1 MTVYKKIAKV
11 VSILEKTGIEKGR
24 KNQQQ
29 GYTFRG
35 IDDIYNVLSGALVDC
50 DLVILPRILKRD
62 CQERTTAKGGII
74 FYTFVEAEFDIVS
87 AEDGTSHT
95 VRTFGEA
102 MDSAD
107 KSTNKAMSAAYKY
120 MALMTFC
127 IPTEADNDTENH
139 THEVVYV
146 DWAQELRAS
155 AKNGLGAMAKT
166 WSRIPSHIKPT
177 LEALKNECKIEAEKQ
192 NQGFKVPEQPAITPI
207 KQPQVAPV
215 VRSELED
222 F

>member
-29 GYTFRG
+29 GYSFRG
-35 IDDIYNVLSGALVDC
+35 IDDIYNVLSGALVEC

-87 AEDGTSHT
+87 AEDGTHHT

-127 IPTEADNDTENH
+127 IPTEADNDTENT
-139 THEVVYV
+139 THEIVYV
-146 DWAQELRAS
+146 DWAQELKTS
-155 AKNGLGAMAKT
+155 AKNGLGAMEQT
-166 WSRIPSHIKPT
+166 WSRITAHIKAK
-177 LEALKNECKIEAEKQ
+177 LEGLKNECKAEAEKQ
-192 NQGFKVPEQPAITPI
+192 PQGFKFPEAPAIAPIQQQPA
-207 KQPQVAPV
+207 APV
-215 VRSELED
+215 VRSELEN

>member
-1 MTVYKKIAKV
+1 MTVYKKIAQV

-24 KNQQQ
+24 KNQQH
-29 GYTFRG
+29 GYAFRG
-35 IDDIYNVLSGALVDC
+35 IDDVYNVLSGALVKC
-50 DLVILPRILKRD
+50 DLVILPRILKRE

-87 AEDGTSHT
+87 AEDGTKHT

-127 IPTEADNDTENH
+127 IPTEADNDTENT

-146 DWAQELRAS
+146 DWASELRAAS
-155 AKNGLGAMAKT
+155 KNGLAAMQQT
-166 WSRIPSHIKPT
+166 WARIPTHIKAT
-177 LEALKNECKIEAEKQ
+177 LETLKNECKAEAEKQ
-192 NQGFKVPEQPAITPI
+192 TQGFKVPEKPQPAPI
-207 KQPQVAPV
+207 QAAPIEEAP
-215 VRSELED
+215 RSELEN